1 MPLYNLTTD
10 LSIAGQSTGDLL
22 YFDGSHWIRL
32 ASGTSGKYLQT
43 KGSATP
49 VWISSIKQSAV
60 GTTSAPTTTSASY
73 VVIPQMTVTIT
84 TSGGNVLILFNG
96 AFNVQSNDDFTIGIH
111 EDSVLVAGTEQRSA
125 FFGGSLLGLTPAAIT
140 SGNVSAIGMVIAPSA
155 GSHTYDV
162 RWKVAAGTARAI
174 TTQRQIIVTE
184 LL

>member
-1 MPLYNLTTD
+1 MPLYNLTNN
-10 LSIAGQSTGDLL
+10 LSISGQSTGDLL
-22 YFDGSHWIRL
+22 YFNGSNWVRL
-32 ASGTSGKYLQT
+32 AAGASGKYLQT
-43 KGSATP
+43 KGAAAPT
-49 VWISSIKQSAV
+49 WISSAKQSAV

-96 AFNVQSNDDFTIGIH
+96 AFNIQSNDDFTVGIH
-111 EDSVLVAGTEQRSA
+111 EDAVLVSGTEQRSA
-125 FFGGSLLGLTPAAIT
+125 FFGGSLLGLTPGAIT
-140 SGNVSAIGMVIAPSA
+140 SGIASTIGMTVAPSA